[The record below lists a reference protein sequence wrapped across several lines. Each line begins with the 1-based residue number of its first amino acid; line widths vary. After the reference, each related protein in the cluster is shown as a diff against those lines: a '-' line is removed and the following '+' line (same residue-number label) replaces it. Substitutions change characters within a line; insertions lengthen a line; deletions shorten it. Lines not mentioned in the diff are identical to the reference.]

1 MKASD
6 LKRAQQIVNAVAS
19 IDKALIYEINSGR
32 ANQLLVKDGNT
43 ETFLVIS
50 VEVAQKA
57 LAMQKDVLRAR
68 RAELVRSA
76 AQIGLVLA

>member
-6 LKRAQQIVNAVAS
+6 LKRAQQIVDAVAS
-19 IDKALIYEINSGR
+19 IDKALIYEINSR
-32 ANQLLVKDGNT
+32 RTNQLLVKGGDT
-43 ETFLVIS
+43 ETLLVIG